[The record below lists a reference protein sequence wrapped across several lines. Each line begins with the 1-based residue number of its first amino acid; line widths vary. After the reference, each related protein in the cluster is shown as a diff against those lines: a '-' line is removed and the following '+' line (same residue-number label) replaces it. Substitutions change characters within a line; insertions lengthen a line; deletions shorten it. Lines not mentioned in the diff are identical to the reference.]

1 MLLATPI
8 TLPGVADG
16 GGAHLSDD
24 FPDLGLHF
32 LRGELLGK
40 VLLERGGLGEF
51 VVGEVLAG
59 AGNELLGGF
68 LALLDEFLDHFED
81 VAVGDFLRAAFG
93 GLEEED
99 FAFDGAVGAQG
110 HRVLRLHRFLDGF
123 LDLLFEGHVFS
134 FLSTQI

>member
-1 MLLATPI
+1 MPEMVRPSERPARALLATPI
-8 TLPGVADG
+8 TLPMSRMEVAPTWAMISWIFALTSSG
-16 GGAHLSDD
+16 ESC
-24 FPDLGLHF
+24 LGRYFSSAAASASSL
-32 LRGELLGK
+32 
-40 VLLERGGLGEF
+40 
-51 VVGEVLAG
+51 
-59 AGNELLGGF
+59 
-68 LALLDEFLDHFED
+68 
-81 VAVGDFLRAAFG
+81 FLRAAFG